1 MQDLQPE
8 IHAPFPSDSP
18 QCARSGAKQP
28 WWVRR
33 AWARVAAGVLLA
45 GLPAGS
51 VLAHA
56 GHDHPPTLA
65 TAFSPSPWL
74 LVPLA
79 AWVLLYA
86 VGLRRLWGR
95 AGVGAG
101 VGRAGFASA
110 AVGVLVLLLSTTWP
124 LDAYGEWSLAAHIAQ
139 HMLLIAFVPPLLL
152 AGQPL
157 AVAAHALPATL
168 ARRLHRTLGA
178 AQARA
183 AASLTAASV
192 THGVVLC
199 AWHLPAAT
207 TAALESDPVHWAM
220 HGTFLASGVWLWAA
234 MWTRI
239 RDPHV
244 GVGAGVVAMV
254 AVMMQ
259 MGFLGALMT
268 FSARPLYAIYAERAP
283 QLGLDVMAD
292 QQLAGVL
299 MWVPSC
305 VPYLAGAMW
314 LLWHGFA
321 RLERR
326 LR

>member
-1 MQDLQPE
+1 MPATSERHPHVYALS
-8 IHAPFPSDSP
+8 AA
-18 QCARSGAKQP
+18 ARLI
-28 WWVRR
+28 
-33 AWARVAAGVLLA
+33 AAALVLST
-45 GLPAGS
+45 GPAF
-51 VLAHA
+51 AHA
-56 GHDHPPTLA
+56 GHEHPPTLG

-79 AWVLLYA
+79 AWMLLYA
-86 VGLRRLWGR
+86 AGLRRLWGR
-95 AGVGAG
+95 AGIGGG
-101 VGRAGFASA
+101 VSRVGFASA
-110 AVGVLVLLLSTTWP
+110 VIGVGVLLLSTTWP

-157 AVAAHALPATL
+157 AVAAHALPAAV
-168 ARRLHRTLGA
+168 ARRLHRALGA
-178 AQARA
+178 ASARA
-183 AASLTAASV
+183 ARSLTAASV
-192 THGVVLC
+192 AHGVVLC
-199 AWHLPAAT
+199 AWHLPVAT
-207 TAALESDPVHWAM
+207 TAALHSDPVHWTM
-220 HGTFLASGVWLWAA
+220 HGTFLASGLWLWAA

-244 GVGAGVVAMV
+244 GAGAGVVAMV

-259 MGFLGALMT
+259 MGFLGALLT
-268 FSARPLYAIYAERAP
+268 FSPRPLYPIYAERAP

-305 VPYLAGAMW
+305 IPYLAGAMW

-321 RLERR
+321 RLSRRERGSPVS
-326 LR
+326 

>member
-1 MQDLQPE
+1 M
-8 IHAPFPSDSP
+8 
-18 QCARSGAKQP
+18 
-28 WWVRR
+28 
-33 AWARVAAGVLLA
+33 
-45 GLPAGS
+45 
-51 VLAHA
+51 LAHA
-56 GHDHPPTLA
+56 GHVHPPTLA
-65 TAFSPSPWL
+65 TAFSPTPLL

-86 VGLRRLWGR
+86 AGLRRLWGR
-95 AGVGAG
+95 AGLGSGVGGTGLACAAAG
-101 VGRAGFASA
+101 V
-110 AVGVLVLLLSTTWP
+110 VILLLSTTWP

-157 AVAAHALPATL
+157 AVAAHALPARV
-168 ARRLHRTLGA
+168 ARRFHRSLGA
-178 AQARA
+178 WQARA
-183 AASLTAASV
+183 ADSLTGASIA
-192 THGVVLC
+192 HGVVLC
-199 AWHLPAAT
+199 AWHVPAAT

-220 HGTFLASGVWLWAA
+220 HASFLATGLWLWAA
-234 MWTRI
+234 MWKRI

-244 GVGAGVVAMV
+244 GAGAGVVAMV

-268 FSARPLYAIYAERAP
+268 FSTRPLYPVYATRAP
-283 QLGLDVMAD
+283 RLGLDVIAD

-321 RLERR
+321 RLQRR

>member
-1 MQDLQPE
+1 M
-8 IHAPFPSDSP
+8 
-18 QCARSGAKQP
+18 QCARCSAKRP
-28 WWVRR
+28 WWL
-33 AWARVAAGVLLA
+33 AALA
-45 GLPAGS
+45 GALPAGGA
-51 VLAHA
+51 LAHA
-56 GHDHPPTLA
+56 GHPHPPTLA
-65 TAFSPSPWL
+65 TAFSPTPWL

-79 AWVLLYA
+79 AWVLLYT
-86 VGLRRLWGR
+86 VGLHRLWGR

-101 VGRAGFASA
+101 VGRTGLACAIAGVAI
-110 AVGVLVLLLSTTWP
+110 LLLSTTWP

-152 AGQPL
+152 AAQPL
-157 AVAAHALPATL
+157 AVAAHALPARIAL
-168 ARRLHRTLGA
+168 GLHRTLGTW
-178 AQARA
+178 QARA
-183 AASLTAASV
+183 ADSLTAASV
-192 THGVVLC
+192 AHGVVLC
-199 AWHLPAAT
+199 AWHVPAAT

-220 HGTFLASGVWLWAA
+220 HASFLATGLWLWAA
-234 MWTRI
+234 MWKRI

-244 GVGAGVVAMV
+244 GAGAGVVAMV

-268 FSARPLYAIYAERAP
+268 FSTRPLYPVYAERAP

-305 VPYLAGAMW
+305 IPYLAGAMW
-314 LLWHGFA
+314 LLWNGFA
-321 RLERR
+321 RLQRR

>member
-1 MQDLQPE
+1 M
-8 IHAPFPSDSP
+8 
-18 QCARSGAKQP
+18 
-28 WWVRR
+28 V
-33 AWARVAAGVLLA
+33 
-45 GLPAGS
+45 PAGAA
-51 VLAHA
+51 LAHA
-56 GHDHPPTLA
+56 GHEHPPTLA
-65 TAFSPSPWL
+65 TAFSPTPWL
-74 LVPLA
+74 LLPLA

-101 VGRAGFASA
+101 VGRAGLACA
-110 AVGVLVLLLSTTWP
+110 LAGVAILLLSTTWP

-157 AVAAHALPATL
+157 AVAAHALPAGL
-168 ARRLHRTLGA
+168 ARRIHRTLGA
-178 AQARA
+178 WQARA
-183 AASLTAASV
+183 ADSLTAASIA
-192 THGVVLC
+192 HGVVLC
-199 AWHLPAAT
+199 AWHVPAAT
-207 TAALESDPVHWAM
+207 TAALQSDPVHWAM
-220 HGTFLASGVWLWAA
+220 HASFLATGLWLWAA
-234 MWTRI
+234 MWKRI

-244 GVGAGVVAMV
+244 GAGAGVVAMV

-268 FSARPLYAIYAERAP
+268 FSTRPLYPVYAERAP
-283 QLGLDVMAD
+283 QLGLDVIAD

-305 VPYLAGAMW
+305 IPYLAGAMW

-321 RLERR
+321 RLQRR

>member
-1 MQDLQPE
+1 M
-8 IHAPFPSDSP
+8 
-18 QCARSGAKQP
+18 
-28 WWVRR
+28 
-33 AWARVAAGVLLA
+33 
-45 GLPAGS
+45 PAGPAF
-51 VLAHA
+51 AHA

-74 LVPLA
+74 LVPLV
-79 AWVLLYA
+79 AWVVLYA
-86 VGLRRLWGR
+86 IGLSRLWAR
-95 AGVGAG
+95 AGSGAG
-101 VGRAGFASA
+101 VGRAGLASA
-110 AVGVLVLLLSTTWP
+110 ATGVVVLLLSTTWP

-157 AVAAHALPATL
+157 AVAAHALPAGL
-168 ARRLHRTLGA
+168 SRCLHRALGA
-178 AQARA
+178 AGSHAVQ
-183 AASLTAASV
+183 SLTGASV
-192 THGVVLC
+192 AHAVVLW
-199 AWHLPAAT
+199 AWHLPVAT
-207 TAALESDPVHWAM
+207 TAALESDPLHWTM
-220 HGTFLASGVWLWAA
+220 HGTFLLSGLWLWAA
-234 MWTRI
+234 MWKRI

-244 GVGAGVVAMV
+244 GAGAGVVAMV

-259 MGFLGALMT
+259 MGFLGALLT
-268 FSARPLYAIYAERAP
+268 FSARPLYPVYAVRAP

-305 VPYLAGAMW
+305 IPYLAGAMW

-321 RLERR
+321 RLQRR